1 MKYKGWRIP
10 LRELRELVRI
20 PENRRKIALI
30 FLFSAAVSGLLWIRG
45 TGGGNRFIVNE
56 RGRLVGI
63 LREDDGR
70 ESTFPLTVEIR
81 SGETSLRK
89 ELLVTLRG
97 EKAER
102 THGRSKKEKDSVAE
116 LERSV
121 SEVQAKLQ
129 ERRGRKIMLPTKT
142 EEGAVLRWERV
153 PNRSPLK
160 VMVLP
165 FFYLLF
171 LYAGRNE
178 KERKAAEKR
187 RHSILQSLPSFCDQ
201 LLLMMNCGLI
211 FRDAFARIAEGYQ
224 KHGVKDD
231 YFRGMIVEME
241 HSARSGK
248 RNLVPLLEE
257 QARAIGNRSFSR
269 LVNLISDNQRKGTD
283 MTGKLRE
290 DAATLWE
297 ERKQAAAERGKLAET
312 KLSLPLAMLLM
323 VLIVITAA
331 PAMLQ
336 VKGV

>member
-1 MKYKGWRIP
+1 MKYKGWEAP
-10 LRELRELVRI
+10 LRELKELVRT
-20 PENRRKIALI
+20 PENRRKLALI
-30 FLFSAAVSGLLWIRG
+30 FLASAAVAGFLWIRG
-45 TGGGNRFIVNE
+45 TGGENRFIVNGQ
-56 RGRLVGI
+56 GRLVGI

-81 SGETSLRK
+81 SGKASLRK
-89 ELLVTLRG
+89 ELLITLQG
-97 EKAER
+97 EKTER
-102 THGRSKKEKDSVAE
+102 TPGGSKAEKDPVAE

-121 SEVQAKLQ
+121 SEIQAKLR
-129 ERRGRKIMLPTKT
+129 ESRGREIMLPTKT

-165 FFYLLF
+165 LFYLLF

-178 KERKAAEKR
+178 KERKAAENR
-187 RHSILQSLPSFCDQ
+187 RSSILRSLPSFCDQ

-224 KHGVKDD
+224 KHGAKDD
-231 YFRGMIVEME
+231 YFRGMIVELE
-241 HSARSGK
+241 YSSRRGN

-257 QARAIGNRSFSR
+257 RAEALGNRSFSR

-290 DAATLWE
+290 DAAALWE
-297 ERKQAAAERGKLAET
+297 ERKQAAEERGKLAET